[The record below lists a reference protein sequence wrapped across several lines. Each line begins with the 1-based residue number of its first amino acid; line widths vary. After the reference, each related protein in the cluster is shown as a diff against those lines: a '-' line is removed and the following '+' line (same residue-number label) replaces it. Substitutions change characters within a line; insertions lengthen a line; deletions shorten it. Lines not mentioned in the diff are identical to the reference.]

1 MLIAF
6 EGIDRSGKTT
16 LSVNFAKILNSNFRD
31 EAGLLEIDPHFGD
44 FIWTK
49 EPSFSTEESDK
60 LNSPGYIDEYRRE
73 RLFFESRV
81 RHQSMLAGKNV
92 ICDRYIWSAL
102 AYMKRFSPNC
112 FRFGKELY
120 LSDRLFTNPDLY
132 VFLNIPPEICAQR
145 DEGMDVDILTELSE
159 AYESTKQ
166 YIKVPIIELPHI
178 EGEEEMLFAFSELFK
193 GHLQDHDR

>member
-16 LSVNFAKILNSNFRD
+16 LSVNFAKILNSDFRD

-120 LSDRLFTNPDLY
+120 LSDRLFMNPDLY
-132 VFLNIPPEICAQR
+132 VFLKTPVEICADR
-145 DEGMDVDILTELSE
+145 DESMDIDVLKELEE
-159 AYESTKQ
+159 AYEYTRQ
-166 YIKVPIIELPHI
+166 YIKVPIINLGHI
-178 EGEEEMLFAFSELFK
+178 EGEQEMLFAFSEVFK
-193 GHLQDHDR
+193 GFLQEHNK